1 MGGTDEGTVAV
12 AVEAPT
18 GIVAMKS
25 ALTEAMVQE
34 ESMMK
39 GTVIMKVRAGG
50 IGVKALAISENEAEV
65 GALGEGGT
73 TVRLGKAVRRDV
85 PKLSSGTGK
94 GNNINSKTILVRL
107 TIMEIMMEVIM
118 DMCRME
124 ISMMT
129 TSSSG
134 VHYKKDII
142 TDLFI

>member
-12 AVEAPT
+12 EAPI

-39 GTVIMKVRAGG
+39 GTVIMKVGAGG
-50 IGVKALAISENEAEV
+50 IGAIALAIRENEAEV

-73 TVRLGKAVRRDV
+73 TVQLGKAVRRDV

-94 GNNINSKTILVRL
+94 GNNSKTILVRL
-107 TIMEIMMEVIM
+107 TIMEIMMAVTI
-118 DMCRME
+118 DICRME
-124 ISMMT
+124 ISTMT